1 MMFNFDDPRRKCT
14 SGPALRLIAIASLGT
29 LLALAPLGLA
39 PALAGDATHIR
50 VSKAAIGAT
59 QRVSIGLNKS
69 MIVDL
74 PIDVSEVI
82 VSQPG
87 VAGAIMRSKRRAIL
101 QGASVG
107 GTNIFFLNGRGETIA
122 VFDVSIGND
131 ASNLA
136 TTIARILPGS
146 RISVA
151 SFDDRVVLS
160 GTAQSGDD
168 IQKAIA
174 IATQFTGS
182 PESVTSVL
190 TTNGA
195 QQVMLKV
202 TVAEVSRET
211 IKQLGIN
218 LSATFNGG
226 LTTGLISAPS
236 TMANP
241 LINATMSAGT
251 VGISATLKAL
261 EQRGA
266 VRTLAEPTLTA
277 ISGQEAEFLAGGEFP
292 TLSGIEDGVRSF
304 TYRKFGVELKF
315 TPTVKSN
322 GIIGL
327 LVDTSVSELAEGG
340 FETGAGVIPAI
351 NQRKAKTSVELP
363 AGATLSIAGIIQD
376 KVRQRFNSVPILGS
390 IPILG
395 ALFRSRDFQRN
406 QTELVILVTPYL
418 AQVDAPVV
426 LPTDSFH
433 LPSDAEAVFLGHLQK
448 MYGVGDN
455 NGMRGGYQGSVGFV
469 LD

>member
-1 MMFNFDDPRRKCT
+1 MMFTLR
-14 SGPALRLIAIASLGT
+14 GLALGA
-29 LLALAPLGLA
+29 LLALAPLGA
-39 PALAGDATHIR
+39 SCAWAQDATHIR
-50 VSKAAIGAT
+50 VSNASFGGT
-59 QRVSIGLNKS
+59 QRVSVGLNKS
-69 MIVDL
+69 LIVDL
-74 PIDVSEVI
+74 PADVSEVI
-82 VSQPG
+82 VSQPS

-107 GTNIFFLNGRGETIA
+107 GTNIFFLNARGETIS
-122 VFDVSIGND
+122 VFDVSVGND

-136 TTIARILPGS
+136 TTLASVLPGS
-146 RISVA
+146 SIRVE
-151 SFDDRVVLS
+151 SFNDRVVLS

-174 IATQFTGS
+174 IAGQFTGA
-182 PESVTSVL
+182 PDSVTSVL
-190 TTNGA
+190 TTGGA

-218 LSATFNGG
+218 LSASFDGG

-236 TMANP
+236 TTANP
-241 LINATMSAGT
+241 LINARFGAGL
-251 VGISATLKAL
+251 VGVSATLKAL

-277 ISGQEAEFLAGGEFP
+277 ISGQEAEFLAGGEIP
-292 TLSGIEDGVRSF
+292 ILSQIDKDGTTTY

-322 GIIGL
+322 GVIGL
-327 LVDTSVSELAEGG
+327 LVDTSVSELGEGG
-340 FETGAGVIPAI
+340 FDTGRGVIPTI
-351 NQRKAKTSVELP
+351 NERKAKTSIELP
-363 AGATLSIAGIIQD
+363 AGSTLSIAGMIQD
-376 KVRQRFNSVPILGS
+376 KVRQQFNSVPILGQ

-395 ALFRSRDFQRN
+395 ALFRSRDFQRS

-426 LPTDSFH
+426 LPTDAFQV
-433 LPSDAEAVFLGHLQK
+433 PSDAEAVFLGHLQK